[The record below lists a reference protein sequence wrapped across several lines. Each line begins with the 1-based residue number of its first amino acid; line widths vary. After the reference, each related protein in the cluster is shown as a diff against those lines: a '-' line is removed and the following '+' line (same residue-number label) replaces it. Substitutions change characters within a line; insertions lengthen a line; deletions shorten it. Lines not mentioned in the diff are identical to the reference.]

1 MSEDYR
7 GITKNLFTFAAGENR
22 AELEHLSKQYGHTK
36 DLEALAKIAEMGLKQ
51 LGFEKEGSD
60 IAKRLRKK
68 RKDDKPSRWM
78 MYREIDRLYAY
89 LRFDE
94 KLTETE
100 TYEVIRNIYFS
111 DEDREE
117 TKSEEA
123 IRVQHKRWAK
133 KEYERQ
139 QNL

>member
-36 DLEALAKIAEMGLKQ
+36 DLEALAKLAEMGLKQ

-78 MYREIDRLYAY
+78 MYRGCKPL
-89 LRFDE
+89 LQRFSARHQTNPP
-94 KLTETE
+94 KGIPN
-100 TYEVIRNIYFS
+100 Y
-111 DEDREE
+111 
-117 TKSEEA
+117 
-123 IRVQHKRWAK
+123 
-133 KEYERQ
+133 
-139 QNL
+139 